1 MTNRKLTVEEF
12 AAFEAD
18 IKALEDEV
26 RADLGER
33 DVRYIKNVL
42 LASRASEALGRA
54 LLAVGIDPVT
64 FLLGSLALGVGK
76 ILDNMEFGHNV
87 MHGQYDWTGDPEL
100 SSQYDWNLVVPGDN
114 WKTTHNFI
122 HHTYCNVVGRDDDV
136 GYNIYRLSAEQE
148 WKPWYVHQLV
158 TWPFV
163 ALGFEWGVGSYSSK
177 HGFKSYVSKIL
188 RMSAIDY
195 VAWPL
200 VCFWNAP
207 RVAAGNLLAN
217 LTRNVWAWTVIW
229 CGHFS
234 TGVELFT
241 PEETANE
248 SKGQWYLRQ
257 ALGSSNI
264 EGSRLFHIL
273 AGNLSHQIEHHL
285 FPDIPSGRYIEM
297 APKVRAILEKYGQRY
312 NTGSL
317 SGQVGSMLRSLYRNA
332 FPTKRP
338 ELATV

>member
-1 MTNRKLTVEEF
+1 MPNRKLTSDEL

-42 LASRASEALGRA
+42 LAARTSEALGRA
-54 LLAVGIDPVT
+54 LLAFGIDPVT

-76 ILDNMEFGHNV
+76 IIDNMEFGHNV

-100 SSQYDWNLVVPGDN
+100 SSAYDWNLVVPGDN
-114 WKTTHNFI
+114 WKHAHNYV
-122 HHTYCNVVGRDDDV
+122 HHTYCNIVGKDDDV
-136 GYNIYRLSAEQE
+136 GYNIFRLSEAQE
-148 WKPWYVHQLV
+148 WKPYHVHQLV

-163 ALGFEWGVGSYSSK
+163 PLTFEWGVGTYSSK
-177 HGFKSYVSKIL
+177 HNRMSFVSKVL
-188 RMSAIDY
+188 RLGLVDY
-195 VAWPL
+195 VVWPL
-200 VCFWNAP
+200 VSFWNAP
-207 RVAAGNLLAN
+207 RVLAGNILGN
-217 LTRNVWAWTVIW
+217 VVRNVWAWTVIW

-234 TGVELFT
+234 TGVEFYT
-241 PEETANE
+241 EDETVNE
-248 SKGQWYLRQ
+248 TKGEWYLRQ
-257 ALGSSNI
+257 AMGSSNI

-312 NTGSL
+312 NTGNL
-317 SGQVGSMLRSLYRNA
+317 RTQVGAMLRSLYRNA

-338 ELATV
+338 ELTTV